1 MGGAVRDAAANVA
14 LRQRQRPRRCPW
26 VGRDIVSGMPRR
38 SCTATTRHR
47 PRRCPWV
54 GRGIVYSSR
63 VSDVWRPLS
72 LSPYFSSDP
81 SLHALPGGRK
91 FCPLCRPLKFSQA
104 WRPPRAKRAVPRR
117 SPVSLRSP
125 VRPPPFALAQ
135 PARRSCQ
142 VFVPDMIKLFSLKE
156 EKAKEASAGA
166 ASNPK
171 IPPGLIR
178 MQKGECR
185 CHRLPLHARR

>member
-1 MGGAVRDAAANVA
+1 
-14 LRQRQRPRRCPW
+14 
-26 VGRDIVSGMPRR
+26 MP
-38 SCTATTRHR
+38 
-47 PRRCPWV
+47 PWV

-63 VSDVWRPLS
+63 VSGREASAVVTLLLIRSLDSWDLLS
-72 LSPYFSSDP
+72 
-81 SLHALPGGRK
+81 ALPSPQS
-91 FCPLCRPLKFSQA
+91 FQA
-104 WRPPRAKRAVPRR
+104 WGREALPRR
-117 SPVSLRSP
+117 SPVSQRSP

-135 PARRSCQ
+135 PARRPCQ

>member
-1 MGGAVRDAAANVA
+1 MAAA
-14 LRQRQRPRRCPW
+14 
-26 VGRDIVSGMPRR
+26 R
-38 SCTATTRHR
+38 S
-47 PRRCPWV
+47 
-54 GRGIVYSSR
+54 
-63 VSDVWRPLS
+63 
-72 LSPYFSSDP
+72 
-81 SLHALPGGRK
+81 
-91 FCPLCRPLKFSQA
+91 
-104 WRPPRAKRAVPRR
+104 PPAP
-117 SPVSLRSP
+117 SPVSERSP

-135 PARRSCQ
+135 PARRPCQ